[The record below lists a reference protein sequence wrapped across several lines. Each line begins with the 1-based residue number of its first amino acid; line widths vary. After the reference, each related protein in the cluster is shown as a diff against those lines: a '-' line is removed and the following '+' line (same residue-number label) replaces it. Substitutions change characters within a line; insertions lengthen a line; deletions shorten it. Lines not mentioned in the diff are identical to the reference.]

1 MRGSNTDVRFL
12 LAVWRN
18 VSVSGEGG
26 SSPLVGSFEAPF
38 SSSAGHS
45 LIASLTPIERFVRLL
60 RLSPFERNESGRGP
74 LLLATP
80 LDM

>member
-12 LAVWRN
+12 LAVWRK

-45 LIASLTPIERFVRLL
+45 LIASLTPIERFVRL
-60 RLSPFERNESGRGP
+60 RLSLFERNESGRGP

-80 LDM
+80 LEM